1 MVKTITKI
9 GNSQGIILDSA
20 LLQMARLKVGDQ
32 VNVEL
37 HQGGT
42 LTVTPLTELPS
53 AEEVSS
59 LIDKTLDKYSTT
71 MQNFA

>member
-42 LTVTPLTELPS
+42 LTVTPLSEMPPK
-53 AEEVSS
+53 EEVSS
-59 LIDKTLDKYSTT
+59 LIDETLEKYSTT
-71 MQNFA
+71 MQNLA